1 MNEILQNKNL
11 QTGVAVVIGFGSGM
25 ALGYYLGKKAREV
38 VAPAVT
44 NVFNNTPEGDVDDL
58 LTNEDIALRLCSFV
72 ELERGKVRDRA
83 LQLMRLYDPSIDAPQ
98 DEVVVE
104 TVEEVVEETI
114 VVEGPDEEPEA
125 KVINIFYNPAGDDWD
140 YEKELEGRGQQPYVI
155 HQDEYFG
162 NEQDFTQK
170 TYTYYAGD
178 NILVD
183 DKDTPVHRHENV
195 VGELKFGH
203 GTTDKN
209 TVYIRNPM
217 LEMEFE
223 ILRMDGLYS
232 EEVMGVHPEP
242 EAERRSTRLRDD
254 D

>member
-58 LTNEDIALRLCSFV
+58 LTNEDIFDPSKLSEA
-72 ELERGKVRDRA
+72 ERGEVRDQA
-83 LQLMRLYDPSIDAPQ
+83 LQLMRPYDPSIDAPQ

-104 TVEEVVEETI
+104 
-114 VVEGPDEEPEA
+114 GPEEEPEA
-125 KVINIFYNPAGDDWD
+125 KVINIFDNPAGDDWD

-242 EAERRSTRLRDD
+242 EAARRLGRLRDD